1 MPRVLMVCTGNICRS
16 FMAEVVL
23 ADAARRAGRPDIEVD
38 SVGVSDEEEGNG
50 PDRRAVRVLRE
61 AGYAVP
67 PHRARQISRGDLTQS
82 DLVLAMTDGHYRALR
97 RLAERLG
104 LSDAQAPRIAMYRDW
119 DPQGS
124 GNVPDPWYGDMDDFV
139 DTLDCVERVTPALLA
154 ALGGDVS

>member
-1 MPRVLMVCTGNICRS
+1 
-16 FMAEVVL
+16 
-23 ADAARRAGRPDIEVD
+23 
-38 SVGVSDEEEGNG
+38 
-50 PDRRAVRVLRE
+50 
-61 AGYAVP
+61 
-67 PHRARQISRGDLTQS
+67 
-82 DLVLAMTDGHYRALR
+82 MTDGHYRALR